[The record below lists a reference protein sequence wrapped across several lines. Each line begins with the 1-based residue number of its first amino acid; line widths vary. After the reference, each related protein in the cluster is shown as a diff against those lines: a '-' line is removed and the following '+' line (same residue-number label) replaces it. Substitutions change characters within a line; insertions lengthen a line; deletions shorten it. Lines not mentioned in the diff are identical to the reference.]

1 MTRKKTF
8 AGAVL
13 SRILSAVLILMG
25 GLPLPALG
33 QISFPTRYTV
43 VLAESAADLVDMERR
58 LHFPVPVS
66 ASPYQVTTGEFAFH
80 PAFPR
85 LAAKIDAILARTS
98 QLLNIEPSPQAHLKI
113 VLVANGKEVRRRH
126 LLVVPDQRQGLFGF
140 GSLEAFYETCG
151 RTIYLSL
158 RDLHEG
164 ILAHEMAHDLLCTR
178 VCPPPA
184 AAEQEA
190 WAHYVESRL

>member
-13 SRILSAVLILMG
+13 SRIFAAVLILMG
-25 GLPLPALG
+25 GGTLPALG
-33 QISFPTRYTV
+33 QVSFQTRYTA
-43 VLAESAADLVDMERR
+43 VLAESPADLVEMERR
-58 LHFPVPVS
+58 LHFPAPVS

-85 LAAKIDAILARTS
+85 LAAKIDAILVRTAH
-98 QLLNIEPSPQAHLKI
+98 LLNIQPPQQSRLNI
-113 VLVANGKEVRRRH
+113 VLVANGKEVQRRH
-126 LLVVPDQRQGLFGF
+126 LLVVPGQRQGIFGF
-140 GSLEAFYETCG
+140 GSLEAFYETFG

-164 ILAHEMAHDLLCTR
+164 VLAHEMAHDLLCTR

-184 AAEQEA
+184 AAEQES

>member
-1 MTRKKTF
+1 MIRKKTF

-13 SRILSAVLILMG
+13 SQIAAAVLIVMG
-25 GLPLPALG
+25 GLLQPALG
-33 QISFPTRYTV
+33 QVSFPTRYAV
-43 VLAESAADLVDMERR
+43 VQAESPADLLDMEHR
-58 LHFPVPVS
+58 LHFPARVA
-66 ASPYQVTTGEFAFH
+66 ASQYQVTTKEFAFH

-85 LAAKIDAILARTS
+85 LAAKIDAILLRTAH
-98 QLLNIEPSPQAHLKI
+98 LLNLQPSEQSRLHI

-126 LLVVPDQRQGLFGF
+126 LLVVPGQRQGLFGF

-178 VCPPPA
+178 VGPPPA

>member
-8 AGAVL
+8 AGAFL
-13 SRILSAVLILMG
+13 SYILPAVIILMG
-25 GLPLPALG
+25 GFTLPAQG
-33 QISFPTRYTV
+33 QVRFQTCYTTL
-43 VLAESAADLVDMERR
+43 LAESPADLLEMERR
-58 LHFPVPVS
+58 LHFSTPVG
-66 ASPYQVTTGEFAFH
+66 ASQYQVTTGEFAFH

-85 LAAKIDAILARTS
+85 LAAKIDAILVRT
-98 QLLNIEPSPQAHLKI
+98 AHLLKVQPAPQSPLNI

-126 LLVVPDQRQGLFGF
+126 LLLIPGQPQGLFGF
-140 GSLEAFYETCG
+140 GSLEAFYETLS

-178 VCPPPA
+178 IFPRPPSSV
-184 AAEQEA
+184 QEY
-190 WAHYVESRL
+190 WAQYVEYRL